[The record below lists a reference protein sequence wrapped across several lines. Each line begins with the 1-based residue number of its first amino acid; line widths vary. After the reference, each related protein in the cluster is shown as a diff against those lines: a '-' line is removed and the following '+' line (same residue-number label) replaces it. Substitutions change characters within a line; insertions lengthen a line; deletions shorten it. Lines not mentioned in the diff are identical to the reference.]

1 MKINGIDIKKYD
13 AKQLTADVQ
22 PPSFSNSYE
31 WLTSAALP
39 TEFETDVQ
47 MGHLKLSIYF
57 KGKDRNNIIRAA
69 SEFMSNFT
77 KACKLELDGYKGT
90 YIGFITTND
99 YEKKN
104 VKQRYIVNLEFD
116 GFFVDDDLSITFD
129 GKTSASFYKVGTR
142 DAPCVVEIYAKSTLT
157 NYTIAGLG
165 EDDIIIESL
174 AAGKTVVIDAKTGLV
189 TIDGANAFDKASNYD
204 PAQITIACE
213 ADCSSGVAAIVKG
226 VGYRLGNEKMKN
238 VSIYLYTGNM
248 RAGLKAAGFEVLTDS
263 KYLTSDAYL
272 LEGDILLNDN
282 AHVATNLTDG
292 AKSSG
297 TGASNTTTVKSNA
310 KVDVAHGFNKS
321 LAGTYKVT
329 ASGLN
334 LRAGAGTGKSIL
346 AVMKNGE
353 KVQCYGYYNDCNGV
367 KWLYVV
373 YKNIVGYASSKYL
386 SK

>member
-1 MKINGIDIKKYD
+1 MAAGFSVKDALNKNSKAGIDESPRARFRTKDISIFKMYRNDMNFYSVEQVEELAGDILMYGLKQNLELVYAPCDKGEYRIVAGERRWEALKYLVS
-13 AKQLTADVQ
+13 KG
-22 PPSFSNSYE
+22 YK
-31 WLTSAALP
+31 
-39 TEFETDVQ
+39 EFELATS
-47 MGHLKLSIYF
+47 KL
-57 KGKDRNNIIRAA
+57 
-69 SEFMSNFT
+69 
-77 KACKLELDGYKGT
+77 
-90 YIGFITTND
+90 TTPQDND
-99 YEKKN
+99 EE
-104 VKQRYIVNLEFD
+104 Q
-116 GFFVDDDLSITFD
+116 
-129 GKTSASFYKVGTR
+129 
-142 DAPCVVEIYAKSTLT
+142 VEI
-157 NYTIAGLG
+157 
-165 EDDIIIESL
+165 II
-174 AAGKTVVIDAKTGLV
+174 
-189 TIDGANAFDKASNYD
+189 ANAYRTKTTSDMIEEETRLKASNYD

-226 VGYRLGNEKMKN
+226 AGYRLGNEKMKN

-297 TGASNTTTVKSNA
+297 TGASNTTPVKSNT

>member
-1 MKINGIDIKKYD
+1 MKINGIDIRKYD

-22 PPSFSNSYE
+22 PPSFANSYE
-31 WLTSAALP
+31 WLTGAALP
-39 TEFETDVQ
+39 TEFETEVQ

-77 KACKLELDGYKGT
+77 KACKMELDGYKGT
-90 YIGFITTND
+90 YIGFITSND

-104 VKQRYIVNLEFD
+104 VKQRYVVNLEFD

-129 GKTSASFYKVGTR
+129 GKTSASFNNKIGYDQSER
-142 DAPCVVEIYAKSTLT
+142 
-157 NYTIAGLG
+157 YTFWEHL
-165 EDDIIIESL
+165 
-174 AAGKTVVIDAKTGLV
+174 
-189 TIDGANAFDKASNYD
+189 KASNYD

-226 VGYRLGNEKMKN
+226 AGYRLGNEKMKN

-272 LEGDILLNDN
+272 LEGDITLNDN
-282 AHVATNLTDG
+282 AHVAVNLTDG

>member
-1 MKINGIDIKKYD
+1 MPKKRRFD
-13 AKQLTADVQ
+13 
-22 PPSFSNSYE
+22 
-31 WLTSAALP
+31 
-39 TEFETDVQ
+39 
-47 MGHLKLSIYF
+47 
-57 KGKDRNNIIRAA
+57 
-69 SEFMSNFT
+69 FT
-77 KACKLELDGYKGT
+77 KKNKRSGKVENVGYLDLEQDEEQSRCSLYFYGDIVSATWESMWYEEDRCPQDIADFLNQLDGYEDIDIYFNSGGGDVFAGLAIYNQLK
-90 YIGFITTND
+90 
-99 YEKKN
+99 
-104 VKQRYIVNLEFD
+104 RYD
-116 GFFVDDDLSITFD
+116 GH
-129 GKTSASFYKVGTR
+129 KVGYV
-142 DAPCVVEIYAKSTLT
+142 DGMAAS
-157 NYTIAGLG
+157 IA
-165 EDDIIIESL
+165 S
-174 AAGKTVVIDAKTGLV
+174 VIMFACDELHFATGAQAM
-189 TIDGANAFDKASNYD
+189 IHKASNYD

-226 VGYRLGNEKMKN
+226 AGYRLGNEKMKN

-272 LEGDILLNDN
+272 LEGDITLNDN
-282 AHVATNLTDG
+282 AHVAVNLTDG